1 MKPFLL
7 FSALLLPL
15 LAGLAGAAPQ
25 GAVGHAHGSSSAPE
39 WSQQTLRAFEA
50 LPIQDGGRVKPLR
63 TYADFTLLRLNG
75 KRSFLKPDA
84 ASKRHKSTPSEWL
97 FDVLLYPEVANHFET
112 FLIPDDEVIQALNL
126 IKPEGKKKRDRY
138 SYAFLAPARQRL
150 REQALQI
157 DSIEPAQR
165 NTTQQHIFELF
176 GSVAQYER
184 LAGALDFARQ
194 PFSMEA
200 IPDAAVLFDEPNR
213 ISFVEMLE
221 RYPDLQLLYATLTTA
236 PTRQAE
242 AERLASIL
250 NTLGS
255 VASSS
260 RVLSI
265 LPPAS
270 PVTDDPVS
278 TEWFTAEDVLAF
290 STPGAPAADEH
301 IRSLAALT
309 AMVAHREDPVALQ
322 EELNGLLGIVR
333 ERAESRGEYD
343 KIPLEN
349 MYYRAKLI
357 TKSLMLFLVAFVVG
371 SLMWLLPTNRPL
383 HYGTGIAAAAG
394 TLYLIAAI
402 VMRCLIRERP
412 PVSTLY
418 ETLLFVTA
426 VGATAA
432 LIVEFF
438 GRHRIAIT
446 AAATLGSAGLFLAN
460 GYEKLDKADTMPS
473 LVAVLDTNFYLAI
486 HVTTITIGYSAGI
499 LGALL
504 GSVYIV
510 AKALGFQREDESFF
524 ANTARM
530 TYGVICFGLIFSIF
544 GTIMGGVWANDSWG
558 RFWGWDPKENGAL
571 LICLANIAILHLRA
585 GGYVRDL
592 GLCIAAAFTGI
603 VVVFSWFHVNQLGVG
618 LHSYGFT
625 SGIMR
630 AITIYY
636 AVQGSIVG
644 LGALVGLMQRTLDI
658 APATTPER
666 VQLENQSS

>member
-1 MKPFLL
+1 MKPFQLL
-7 FSALLLPL
+7 SALLLPL
-15 LAGLAGAAPQ
+15 LTGLASAASQDAP
-25 GAVGHAHGSSSAPE
+25 GHAHGSISAPE
-39 WSQQTLRAFEA
+39 WSREILRTFEA

-75 KRSFLKPDA
+75 KRSFVKPEAKSSRD
-84 ASKRHKSTPSEWL
+84 KSTPSEWL

-112 FLIPDDEVIQALNL
+112 FLIPDDEVIQALQL

-138 SYAFLAPARQRL
+138 SYAFLAPARQSL

-157 DSIEPAQR
+157 ESIEPAQR
-165 NTTQQHIFELF
+165 STTQQHIYELF

-184 LAGALDFARQ
+184 LAGALDFTRL
-194 PFSMEA
+194 PYSMEA
-200 IPDAAVLFDEPNR
+200 IPDAAVLFAEPGN

-221 RYPDLQLLYATLTTA
+221 RYPDLQVLYATLATD
-236 PTRQAE
+236 PSRQAE
-242 AERLASIL
+242 TERLASIL

-260 RVLSI
+260 RVLAI

-270 PVTDDPVS
+270 PLTDDPATS
-278 TEWFTAEDVLAF
+278 EWFTAEDVLAL
-290 STPGAPAADEH
+290 STPSAPAADEH
-301 IRSLAALT
+301 VQSLSALS
-309 AMVAHREDPVALQ
+309 AMVANRQDPAALQ
-322 EELNGLLGIVR
+322 EQLDGLLGIVR

-349 MYYRAKLI
+349 SYYRAKLI
-357 TKSLMLFLVAFVVG
+357 TKSLKMFLVAFVAG
-371 SLMWLLPTNRPL
+371 SLMWLLPKNRFL
-383 HYGTGIAAAAG
+383 HLGTGVAAAAG
-394 TLYLIAAI
+394 TGFLIAAI

-438 GRHRIAIT
+438 GRHRVAIT
-446 AAATLGSAGLFLAN
+446 AAATLGSVGLFLAN

-504 GSVYIV
+504 GSVYILS
-510 AKALGFQREDESFF
+510 KALGFQRNDKTFY

-530 TYGVICFGLIFSIF
+530 TYGVVCFGLIFSIF

-571 LICLANIAILHLRA
+571 LICLANISILHLRA

-592 GLCIAAAFTGI
+592 GLSIAAAFTGI

-644 LGALVGLMQRTLDI
+644 LGALVGLMQRTFQA
-658 APATTPER
+658 APATPPER
-666 VQLENQSS
+666 VQLDR